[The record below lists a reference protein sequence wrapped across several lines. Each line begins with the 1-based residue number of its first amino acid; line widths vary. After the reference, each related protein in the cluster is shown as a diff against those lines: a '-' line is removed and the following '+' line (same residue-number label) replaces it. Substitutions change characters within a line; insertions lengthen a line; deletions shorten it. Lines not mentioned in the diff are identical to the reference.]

1 MSIKNDLDL
10 IRQQEDELQ
19 FYLFSAETA
28 WEVGNRLRDEALAR
42 GAAMTFEV
50 QVAGR
55 TLFYGQ
61 TGFAPA
67 DQMEWIRRK
76 RNVVMRFARS
86 SYAIGLDLQQQGKT
100 IEEKYGLPVAEYAT
114 HGGGFP
120 IVLRGTGCVGSV
132 IASGL
137 PQREDHAMVVNA
149 LAAVLGV
156 EVTRLPEATPQPA

>member
-1 MSIKNDLDL
+1 MSIENDLEL
-10 IRQQEDELQ
+10 ILRQEDELQ
-19 FYLFSAETA
+19 FYVFSAETA
-28 WEVGNRLRDEALAR
+28 WEVGNRLHEDALAR
-42 GAAMTFEV
+42 GAAMTFEI

-55 TLFYGQ
+55 TLFYAQ

-86 SYAIGLDLQQQGKT
+86 SYAIGLDLQQQGKS
-100 IEEKYGLPVAEYAT
+100 IEDKYGLPVAEYAT

-149 LAAVLGV
+149 LAAVLGI
-156 EVTRLPEATPQPA
+156 EVTRLPEATP

>member
-1 MSIKNDLDL
+1 VSIENDLEL
-10 IRQQEDELQ
+10 ILRQENELQ

-28 WEVGNRLRDEALAR
+28 WEVGSRLHEDAIAR
-42 GAAMTFEV
+42 AAVMTFEV
-50 QVAGR
+50 QIAGR
-55 TLFYGQ
+55 ILFYAQ

-76 RNVVMRFARS
+76 RNVVMRFGRS

-100 IEEKYGLPVAEYAT
+100 TEEKYGLPVAEYAT

-149 LAAVLGV
+149 LAGVLGV
-156 EVTRLPEATPQPA
+156 EVTRLPEATP

>member
-1 MSIKNDLDL
+1 VSIQNDLDL
-10 IRQQEDELQ
+10 ILQQEDELQ

-28 WEVGNRLRDEALAR
+28 WEVGNRLRDDAIAR

-50 QVAGR
+50 QIAGR
-55 TLFYGQ
+55 TLFLAQ

-76 RNVVMRFARS
+76 RNVVLRFGRS
-86 SYAIGLDLQQQGKT
+86 SYAVGLDLQQQGKT
-100 IEEKYGLPVAEYAT
+100 IEEKYGLPAAEFAT

-137 PQREDHAMVVNA
+137 PQRQDHAMVVDA
-149 LAAVLGV
+149 LAAVLA
-156 EVTRLPEATPQPA
+156 VTVTPLPDVTP